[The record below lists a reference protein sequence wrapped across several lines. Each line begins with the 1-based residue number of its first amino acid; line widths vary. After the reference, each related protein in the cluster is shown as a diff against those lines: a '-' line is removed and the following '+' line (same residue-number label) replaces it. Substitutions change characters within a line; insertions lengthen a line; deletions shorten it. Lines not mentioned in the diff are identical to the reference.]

1 MIGIYPGVHA
11 DQSSRILRSVFYSDM
26 ATRRLHQ
33 PEDGQRRV
41 LRILLGEGKIPHEE
55 SAVQSI
61 VRLRIC
67 LQVSAIDMGVLSSQ
81 MIYITAV

>member
-1 MIGIYPGVHA
+1 MTGIYTGVHA

-33 PEDGQRRV
+33 PEDGQGRV
-41 LRILLGEGKIPHEE
+41 LRILLGEGKVANEE
-55 SAVQSI
+55 SAVQRI

-67 LQVSAIDMGVLSSQ
+67 LQVSAIGMCVLAFQ
-81 MIYITAV
+81 MI